1 MLETGLKHTSELT
14 VSEGLTA
21 IQMESGDMPVLATPA
36 MMALME
42 NAAMLAVAD
51 ELPEGCTTVGG
62 HIESSH
68 LRPSKI
74 GDKVFATA
82 EVTKVD
88 GKKIEFK
95 VSAYSGERLRVG
107 DGTSGMTL
115 LGEGT
120 HLRFIVDRER
130 FMSNHARCEP
140 VRDPCA
146 LSAA

>member
-1 MLETGLKHTSELT
+1 MLEIGLKHTSEQT
-14 VSEGLTA
+14 VSEALTA
-21 IQMESGDMPVLATPA
+21 MQMGSGDLPVFATPA

-42 NAAMLAVAD
+42 NAAMIAVAN

-74 GDKVFATA
+74 GEKVSAVA

-95 VSAYSGERLRVG
+95 VAAYSGE
-107 DGTSGMTL
+107 TL

-120 HLRFIVDRER
+120 HLRFVVDKEK
-130 FMSNHARCEP
+130 FISK
-140 VRDPCA
+140 
-146 LSAA
+146 LG